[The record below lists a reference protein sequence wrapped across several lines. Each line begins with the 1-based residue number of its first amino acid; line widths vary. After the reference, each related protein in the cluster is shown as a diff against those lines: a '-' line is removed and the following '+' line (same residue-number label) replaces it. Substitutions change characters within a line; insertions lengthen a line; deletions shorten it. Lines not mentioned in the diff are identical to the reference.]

1 MKSLYLVSAFLLM
14 LIAFVLAHRRYP
26 YYILWSVWDEVD
38 MVCRAHLRL
47 LKSLLL
53 FHKWLDGDDDDDD
66 NDGDNGS
73 GYGGGDDNSGGS
85 SNSICCGIGDNKY
98 LFNFH
103 LSLNSLWNC
112 THFHCVLNSVF
123 ASV

>member
-1 MKSLYLVSAFLLM
+1 M
-14 LIAFVLAHRRYP
+14 
-26 YYILWSVWDEVD
+26 
-38 MVCRAHLRL
+38 RL

-53 FHKWLDGDDDDDD
+53 FYKWLDDDDDDDD

-73 GYGGGDDNSGGS
+73 GYGGGDENSDDGGG
-85 SNSICCGIGDNKY
+85 SNSICCGIADNKY

-112 THFHCVLNSVF
+112 THFHCVRNSVF

>member
-1 MKSLYLVSAFLLM
+1 M
-14 LIAFVLAHRRYP
+14 
-26 YYILWSVWDEVD
+26 
-38 MVCRAHLRL
+38 
-47 LKSLLL
+47 
-53 FHKWLDGDDDDDD
+53 DGDDDDDDDD

-73 GYGGGDDNSGGS
+73 GYVGGGDDNSGG

-103 LSLNSLWNC
+103 LLLNSLWNC
-112 THFHCVLNSVF
+112 THFHGVTNSVF